1 MGSLEE
7 DYRDRYKEMRY
18 ARLSGLS
25 SDQTIAMGFSTTFIC
40 AFPLYPI
47 QSWAGKTYN
56 NCQQNLTPS

>member
-7 DYRDRYKEMRY
+7 DYRDGYEGKRW

-25 SDQTIAMGFSTTFIC
+25 SDQTIATGFSTTLIY
-40 AFPLYPI
+40 AFPLFPI

-56 NCQQNLTPS
+56 NCQQNFTPS